1 MFERGTFP
9 SAKGNEM
16 PLSSN
21 DKLRLKLS
29 AKRIEA
35 IKVKALVPWKRKPAI
50 GSTIMAFGQDK
61 PDVSYNDKA
70 VVLSADNKTRSS
82 ADKIAAGLKL
92 DGADKYHGL
101 DGEYD
106 HPSKLLCGDGVAYVP
121 KRANVGNASSP
132 FKRVRNNPLVVVI
145 KK

>member
-1 MFERGTFP
+1 
-9 SAKGNEM
+9 M

-35 IKVKALVPWKRKPAI
+35 AKLQALTKWVKKPAV
-50 GSTIMAFGQDK
+50 GTTLYDFQQEK
-61 PDVSYNDKA
+61 PVVSYTDKA
-70 VVLSADNKTRSS
+70 VVLSADNKTRSG
-82 ADKIAAGLKL
+82 ADKIANGLKL

-106 HPSKLLCGDGVAYVP
+106 HPSKLLCGDGVAYVSKP
-121 KRANVGNASSP
+121 ANVGNAASP
-132 FKRVRNNPLVVVI
+132 FKRVRKEVVVVR
-145 KK
+145 K

>member
-1 MFERGTFP
+1 
-9 SAKGNEM
+9 M

-35 IKVKALVPWKRKPAI
+35 AKVQALTKWTRKKPT
-50 GSTIMAFGQDK
+50 GSTIMYFGQEK
-61 PDVSYNDKA
+61 PDLVYNDKA
-70 VVLSADNKTRSS
+70 VVLSADNKTRSG

-92 DGADKYHGL
+92 DGGDKFVGYV
-101 DGEYD
+101 GEYD

-121 KRANVGNASSP
+121 KPANVGNTASP
-132 FKRVRNNPLVVVI
+132 FKRVRKAAVVVVV

>member
-1 MFERGTFP
+1 
-9 SAKGNEM
+9 M
-16 PLSSN
+16 PLSSQ
-21 DKLRLKLS
+21 DKLRLKIS

-35 IKVKALVPWKRKPAI
+35 AKVQALTKWKRKPAI

-61 PDVSYNDKA
+61 PEVSYHDKA
-70 VVLSADNKTRSS
+70 VIVSADNKTRSG

-92 DGADKYHGL
+92 DGVDKFVGYV
-101 DGEYD
+101 GEYD

-132 FKRVRNNPLVVVI
+132 FKRVKKEVVVI